1 MGTLYT
7 EFLNP
12 LESSCKLIKSIFRVI
27 KTIQWFAYLWLYLLM
42 PRFKLMRL
50 QRQNKSVERDACAH
64 AIARNWGRKAIN
76 ANGSVIKVTGI
87 ENVPVTGGV
96 LFVSNHQSN
105 FDIPIILGFVPRDKG
120 FIAKMELYK
129 VPVFRTWMT
138 NLGCVFIDRRDARQ
152 SLEALSQAAER
163 LKEGHSLVI
172 FPEGTRSSDGKLGRF
187 KSGSLRLVLNSNV
200 PIVPVTINGSM
211 NIMPKGT
218 SLIKSAIV
226 EVIISPPLILDNLD
240 VKNANYVTEKV
251 RSIIEANLHEN
262 S

>member
-1 MGTLYT
+1 
-7 EFLNP
+7 
-12 LESSCKLIKSIFRVI
+12 VI
-27 KTIQWFAYLWLYLLM
+27 KTIQWFAYLWLYMLT
-42 PRFKLMRL
+42 PKFKLMRL
-50 QRQNKSVERDACAH
+50 QRQNKTAERDACAH

-152 SLEALSQAAER
+152 SLAALSQAAER

-187 KSGSLRLVLNSNV
+187 KCGSLKLGLNSNV

-218 SLIKSAIV
+218 SFIKSASV
-226 EVIISPPLILDNLD
+226 EVIISPPLILDELAAKDPNS
-240 VKNANYVTEKV
+240 VTEKV
-251 RSIIEANLHEN
+251 RSIIQANLQQN
-262 S
+262 P